1 MENGAPPGDEAR
13 KFSGVQAGTSG
24 AIVSHSTANKS
35 KDAGNT
41 GGGAVRRFVRQQVP
55 DDILHNDQ
63 LNEAIAV
70 LPANYN
76 FEIHKTVWRLRQAGA
91 RTVALQFP
99 EGLQMYACAIADI
112 LETFAGVEHTLVMGD
127 VTYGACCIDDFSA
140 SALGADFL
148 VHYGHSCLVPVDVT
162 GLPCLYVFVDIAV
175 DVDHLVATIK
185 LNFKDPGTKLVLA
198 GGWCGFLVLGRA
210 VGSTSAVLT

>member
-1 MENGAPPGDEAR
+1 MLPPCHA
-13 KFSGVQAGTSG
+13 ASG
-24 AIVSHSTANKS
+24 AIVPHAS
-35 KDAGNT
+35 AGASAPGPAAVAAP
-41 GGGAVRRFVRQQVP
+41 GGVKRFVRQQVP

-63 LNEAIAV
+63 LNEAVAV

-99 EGLQMYACAIADI
+99 EGLQMYACVIADI
-112 LETFAGVEHTLVMGD
+112 LEAFAGVTHTLVMGD
-127 VTYGACCIDDFSA
+127 VTYGACCIDDYSA
-140 SALGADFL
+140 VALGADFL

-175 DVDHLVATIK
+175 DVDHLVDT
-185 LNFKDPGTKLVLA
+185 
-198 GGWCGFLVLGRA
+198 
-210 VGSTSAVLT
+210 